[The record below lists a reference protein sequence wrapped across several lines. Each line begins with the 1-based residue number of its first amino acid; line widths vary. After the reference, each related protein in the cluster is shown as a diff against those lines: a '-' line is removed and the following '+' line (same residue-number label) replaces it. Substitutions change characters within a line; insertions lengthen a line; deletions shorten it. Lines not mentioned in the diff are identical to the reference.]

1 MPIDYFQVSQEKQLD
16 LSQIFSIQT
25 IAMRYGIFSIQTI
38 AMRYKMHCFLHRTYN
53 NIKAA
58 EKK

>member
-16 LSQIFSIQT
+16 LS
-25 IAMRYGIFSIQTI
+25 RIFSIQTI